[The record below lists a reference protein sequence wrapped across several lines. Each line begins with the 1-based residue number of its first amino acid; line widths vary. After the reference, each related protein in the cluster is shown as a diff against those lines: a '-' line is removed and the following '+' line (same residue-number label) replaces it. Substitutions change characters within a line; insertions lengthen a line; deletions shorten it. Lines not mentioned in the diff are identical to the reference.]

1 MSDVIL
7 EIGLEEVPAR
17 FMPAAL
23 DDLKT
28 SAEKALHEA
37 RLSFSEALTYGT
49 PRRLVLVL
57 KECGRPSRRSF

>member
-37 RLSFSEALTYGT
+37 RLSFSEALT
-49 PRRLVLVL
+49 
-57 KECGRPSRRSF
+57 